1 MALRLRIERRRP
13 PLPRFFSSSPP
24 EDDGKDRDPQPSS
37 ISSHFSDVKATL
49 KRQPSGDHPLRHP
62 TPRPSFLSR
71 PQQQQQRITPQSL
84 PGLQKLLSEFRSRDP
99 PPPSGPSFQKLNLPN
114 GSTDPSRKATLTSLE
129 GIRES
134 LKGISRRPNVSSVGR
149 DGAGSSGVDRMSLS
163 GFTDSLRLRLKE
175 EDEAAPWKVAGGVGK
190 EVGLPSK
197 IFGKEIRE
205 MKEKKEGKAG
215 KQKENLGKTKF
226 VRSYAYEELG
236 EKLRMLRSPADEGM
250 KDFSLKE
257 LNERLIKLKEMEEK
271 EMESKSKG
279 GYFGQLRDTLW
290 SMKLA
295 EEEKEKANAIHR
307 LDILGTLGMT
317 TNFMHHPPKEH
328 LLEKYFHP
336 DNMSSSEKLKIQL
349 EKVREEFKMSESDC
363 GSARVQV
370 AQLTTKI
377 KHLSSVLHK
386 KDKHSRKGLEEMV
399 QRRKRLLKY
408 LRKTDWDSYTMVLS
422 RLGLRDNA
430 ELRR

>member
-13 PLPRFFSSSPP
+13 TLPRFFSSSSP
-24 EDDGKDRDPQPSS
+24 DDGGNDWDPQPSS

-49 KRQPSGDHPLRHP
+49 KHRPSGDHSLRRP

-71 PQQQQQRITPQSL
+71 PQQHQQQQQQQPQMTPESL
-84 PGLQKLLSEFRSRDP
+84 VGLQKLLSEFRSREP
-99 PPPSGPSFQKLNLPN
+99 PSPSGPSFQKVYQPS
-114 GSTDPSRKATLTSLE
+114 GSTDPSRKAAQMSL
-129 GIRES
+129 GVIKES
-134 LKGISRRPNVSSVGR
+134 LKGINRRSNASSLSG
-149 DGAGSSGVDRMSLS
+149 DGVGSSGVERMSLA
-163 GFTDSLRLRLKE
+163 GFTDSLRLRPKE
-175 EDEAAPWKVAGGVGK
+175 GDAEATLKVAGGVS
-190 EVGLPSK
+190 LPAN
-197 IFGKEIRE
+197 IFGKEI
-205 MKEKKEGKAG
+205 KEKKEGKAA
-215 KQKENLGKTKF
+215 KQMDNLEKTKF
-226 VRSYAYEELG
+226 SKSYAYDELG
-236 EKLRMLRSPADEGM
+236 EKLRTLRSPADEGM

-271 EMESKSKG
+271 EMESKSRSG
-279 GYFGQLRDTLW
+279 SFADIRESLW
-290 SMKLA
+290 KMQFA
-295 EEEKEKANAIHR
+295 NEQKAKTDMIHR
-307 LDILGTLGMT
+307 LDIFGSLSGTS
-317 TNFMHHPPKEH
+317 NFMRHPPKEH

-399 QRRKRLLKY
+399 QRRKQLLKY